1 MIPFIV
7 GATLI
12 FGTVLFMA
20 YFWKEVKSFLQ
31 KAFEI
36 FMQKAIP
43 AIRSGLI
50 TYLEKGSIAS
60 GVYTVIQKFLEKE
73 PSGDW
78 RETVYVRDISVD
90 ELPENIRRKM
100 DNANVGEEI
109 DITSEMK
116 EALKL
121 ELK

>member
-36 FMQKAIP
+36 FM
-43 AIRSGLI
+43 
-50 TYLEKGSIAS
+50 
-60 GVYTVIQKFLEKE
+60 
-73 PSGDW
+73 
-78 RETVYVRDISVD
+78 
-90 ELPENIRRKM
+90 
-100 DNANVGEEI
+100 
-109 DITSEMK
+109 
-116 EALKL
+116 
-121 ELK
+121 